1 MNLTLFINTSSQN
14 ETVTKTNRIA
24 AMLADLTTPTSVPIY
39 AKEIDLAVTAVSA
52 LMIVFYS
59 VATAVDTE
67 LIVNS
72 TFFEV
77 CNYIHIID

>member
-14 ETVTKTNRIA
+14 ETFTKTSRIA

-52 LMIVFYS
+52 L
-59 VATAVDTE
+59 
-67 LIVNS
+67 NK
-72 TFFEV
+72 
-77 CNYIHIID
+77 